1 MSTTKGTTQAA
12 VKGQSQR
19 NSTNKGKS
27 SDQKTGKSSNETK
40 KPQIG
45 ASEKTKTELL
55 EMAKKLEITG
65 RHDMTKDE
73 LIKAID
79 KQGKK

>member
-19 NSTNKGKS
+19 STNKGKS

-45 ASEKTKTELL
+45 TSEKTKTELL